1 MESQSWWVC
10 VLECACSSRLV
21 LSARGGPGAG
31 AIVGAACGIASWLA
45 CTQIM
50 SGSITVDTA
59 GLNPPLLTGS
69 ILSMGVSAILVPV
82 ISLIAP
88 CKPFDWEELNTRITT
103 TEDVVRGRLFGSLDT
118 VNLTHCL
125 PQGAGRPACG
135 LPRAALWPSW
145 QGTFRMRIME
155 LDTKCRRTTG
165 YPSP

>member
-1 MESQSWWVC
+1 LHVH
-10 VLECACSSRLV
+10 VFIYRPV
-21 LSARGGPGAG
+21 LSARGAPGAG

-82 ISLIAP
+82 ISLLAP

-103 TEDVVRGRLFGSLDT
+103 TEDVVRGRFLFLLIRSTSHSVCPRAPNGQRDLPPAASLPT
-118 VNLTHCL
+118 W
-125 PQGAGRPACG
+125 QGAFCMQI
-135 LPRAALWPSW
+135 W
-145 QGTFRMRIME
+145 
-155 LDTKCRRTTG
+155 D
-165 YPSP
+165 